1 MSEAARQQ
9 RNRRQAWAHPGGRHD
24 KLVGLLNI
32 LLPCA
37 VGVLAAFLAMA
48 PLQQNSELN
57 FLLSKDNVEIAD
69 ERLRV
74 EAARYSGADDR
85 GRLFEL
91 RAQSAVQRSSDTPVV
106 EMENL
111 TARIDLDDGPAVIV
125 ARDGRYDMDE
135 QTVAVEGPVLMRASD
150 GYRLE
155 TSDVDVDLGAREMRS
170 TGAVTG
176 RIPLGR
182 FQANGMR
189 VNIEDRSV
197 VLNGRARLRIEQG
210 GVR

>member
-1 MSEAARQQ
+1 
-9 RNRRQAWAHPGGRHD
+9 
-24 KLVGLLNI
+24 LLNI